1 MRDTGAP
8 SPVFPPSPRAVQPSC
23 PHARADKRHCLKIKL
38 FFLMELRDL
47 DDGFADRVDVFFL
60 SCLSLREDLTEIRRR
75 NADKRTRTV

>member
-1 MRDTGAP
+1 
-8 SPVFPPSPRAVQPSC
+8 
-23 PHARADKRHCLKIKL
+23 
-38 FFLMELRDL
+38 MELRDL